1 MNLYTFEK
9 KSLTSIYYNKDKFV
23 SNYPI
28 WHTIQKYKYIADLVT
43 FEPTYIILY
52 RDGDVFHAIG
62 DSGNKLNAIYE
73 FYDYMMDIKIVANW
87 AAVNVII
94 LDKEN
99 VIDNVHINM
108 TYLIEYIK
116 RYYTEYYYFNF
127 YREAIRSPYFTW
139 EHYD

>member
-1 MNLYTFEK
+1 
-9 KSLTSIYYNKDKFV
+9 
-23 SNYPI
+23 
-28 WHTIQKYKYIADLVT
+28 
-43 FEPTYIILY
+43 
-52 RDGDVFHAIG
+52 
-62 DSGNKLNAIYE
+62 
-73 FYDYMMDIKIVANW
+73 MMDIKIVANW

-127 YREAIRSPYFTW
+127 YREAICSPYFTW